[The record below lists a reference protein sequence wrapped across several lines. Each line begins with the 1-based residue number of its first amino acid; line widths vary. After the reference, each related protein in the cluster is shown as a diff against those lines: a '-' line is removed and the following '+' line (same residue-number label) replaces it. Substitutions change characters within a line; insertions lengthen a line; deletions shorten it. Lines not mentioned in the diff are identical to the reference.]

1 MQQQE
6 QIALIILTK
15 THSYAAYLNIIIV
28 LTFSAEVG
36 QFRL

>member
-6 QIALIILTK
+6 QIGLIILK
-15 THSYAAYLNIIIV
+15 PISYAVELNITIV

>member
-6 QIALIILTK
+6 KIALIILK
-15 THSYAAYLNIIIV
+15 PISYAAYLNITIV